1 MLSHLRSLQIKLLL
15 VLLPG
20 ALFALLISYGFS
32 AYKTNQLYE
41 QQLLEK
47 KASLQALPPSLAEPL
62 WSFNTKNLQNIVGSM
77 MLDPDLLKVEIRDES
92 QNLVYEQQSKELGQ
106 VDIAFTLE
114 APIIYS
120 NAHITQQAGTMII
133 MVGNTRLQA
142 NQQRALNETLITL
155 SVMIITLLTTVW
167 LIYYKLLG
175 GPIKAILHAIKSS
188 KGDAFFAKV
197 KHSSNDELGEIASAF
212 NEMQNDIERHHSR
225 LKKSE
230 LRLRTLYHSTP
241 SLIFSFD
248 QQGMIKDASEYFLQ
262 NLGYER
268 REIVGHMLSHLLC
281 DQKDTNQIKDSIQT
295 LWLEGNLTEFPITIK
310 TKSGQKMEVLMD
322 ATLSASDSYPGA
334 LAVMTDV
341 TSLNKARS
349 ELEHQ
354 AHTDSLSG
362 IANRN
367 QFQKYLQS
375 LFENRQES
383 GTPFAL
389 FFIDLDHFKSVNDT
403 YGHQVGDELICAATK
418 RISSQLRNDD
428 HIARLGGDEF
438 AVILKNLTS
447 TEKAEEIAS
456 RIVRKV
462 EESFH
467 LAASDI
473 YISASVGIAMF
484 PNDAD
489 NPTKLVQNADI
500 AMYRAK
506 ESGRSRYAFY
516 TQEHNQHIQQRAK
529 LEGLLRRAI
538 DDQLLELHYQPIID
552 LKSGKITG
560 VEALLRLRNGT
571 ELIPPNEFI
580 PVAEETGLIVPIGE
594 WCIQQ
599 ACKQHSL
606 WRASLKSEFYFSVN
620 VSIQQFQSSQFINC
634 IQTAIEQYKIPP
646 SSLLIEITESLLLLD
661 NQANQRIFKELG
673 ALGCKIAIDDF
684 GTGFSALSY
693 LMKFPL
699 DTLKIDRSFIKN
711 CTADGAYSELVEA
724 IIQMSRSM
732 RLDVIAEGIET
743 QEQLE
748 TLRKIENK
756 VYAQGYY
763 FSKPLNAQLFEKQ
776 WASLQQEAHDKISVS
791 SKRS

>member
-1 MLSHLRSLQIKLLL
+1 MLSHLRSLQVKLLL
-15 VLLPG
+15 VLIPG
-20 ALFALLISYGFS
+20 ALIALFISFGFS
-32 AYKTNQLYE
+32 AYKTSQLFE
-41 QQLLEK
+41 QQLQEK
-47 KASLQALPPSLAEPL
+47 KDSLKNLPASLAEPL
-62 WSFNTKNLQNIVGSM
+62 WNFNTKNLQNIVGSM

-92 QNLVYEQQSKELGQ
+92 LNLIYEKQSDELGQ
-106 VDIAFTLE
+106 VDTAFTLE

-142 NQQRALNETLITL
+142 NQQRVLNETLITL
-155 SVMIITLLTTVW
+155 LVMIISLLATVW
-167 LIYYKLLG
+167 LIYFKLLG
-175 GPIKAILHAIKSS
+175 GPIQAILQAIKSS
-188 KGDAFFAKV
+188 KGDALFVKV
-197 KHSSNDELGEIASAF
+197 QHTSNDELGEIASAF
-212 NEMQNDIERHHSR
+212 NNMQSNIEAHHLR

-230 LRLRTLYHSTP
+230 LHLRTLYHSTP

-248 QQGMIKDASEYFLQ
+248 REGIIKDASDYFLQ
-262 NLGYER
+262 NLGYDR
-268 REIVGHMLSHLLC
+268 TEIVGHLLSHLLY
-281 DQKDTNQIKDSIQT
+281 DQKDALQIKDRIQT
-295 LWLEGNLTEFPITIK
+295 LWLDGQLTEYPINIK

-341 TSLNKARS
+341 TSLNQARF
-349 ELEHQ
+349 ELEYQ
-354 AHTDSLSG
+354 ANTDALSG

-375 LFENRQES
+375 LFEKRQECQ
-383 GTPFAL
+383 TPFAL

-403 YGHQVGDELICAATK
+403 FGHQVGDELICAATK

-456 RIVRKV
+456 RIVSKV

-484 PNDAD
+484 PSDAD
-489 NPTKLVQNADI
+489 SPTKLVQNADI

-506 ESGRSRYAFY
+506 ESGRCRYAFY

-529 LEGLLRRAI
+529 IEGLLRRAI
-538 DDQLLELHYQPIID
+538 DDQLLELHYQPIMD
-552 LKSGKITG
+552 LKSATITG
-560 VEALLRLRNGT
+560 AEALLRLRCGT
-571 ELIPPNEFI
+571 ELIPPSDFI

-599 ACKQHSL
+599 ACQQQAQ
-606 WRASLKSEFYFSVN
+606 WRDKLKPNFYLSVN

-634 IQTAIEQYKIPP
+634 IQTAIKQHNIPP
-646 SSLLIEITESLLLLD
+646 SKLLIEITESLLLLD
-661 NQANQRIFKELG
+661 NQANQRIFEELG
-673 ALGCKIAIDDF
+673 SIGCKIAIDDF

-699 DTLKIDRSFIKN
+699 DALKIDRSFINN
-711 CTADGAYSELVEA
+711 CTDKGAYSGLVEA
-724 IIQMSRSM
+724 IIQMSKSM
-732 RLDVIAEGIET
+732 QLEVIAEGIET
-743 QEQLE
+743 QEQL
-748 TLRKIENK
+748 TALRQIESK

-763 FSKPLNAQLFEKQ
+763 FSKPLNPQIFEKR
-776 WASLQQEAHDKISVS
+776 WTSLQQEAQEKTSL
-791 SKRS
+791 